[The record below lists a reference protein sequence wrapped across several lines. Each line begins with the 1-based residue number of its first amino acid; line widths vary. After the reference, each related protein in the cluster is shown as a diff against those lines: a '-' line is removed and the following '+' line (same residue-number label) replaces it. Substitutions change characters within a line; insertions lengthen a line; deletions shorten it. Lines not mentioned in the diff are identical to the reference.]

1 MARPSLNVKKA
12 RKCPWYPS
20 KIVISRVRFVDNE
33 GNRMEEGREL
43 VKGGEESFPIV
54 SSFIVWIVHL
64 QQKSTMTSTRSIPT
78 KKVLNIFAYVLR
90 ICLMPVTYYFRCKW
104 LDVFCIF
111 LTPALGGWS
120 LPPLQRPGFGPGNP
134 NRMGA
139 KPLNESVSRLYIF
152 YFYTPCVSY
161 KTSLSILEEQAQ
173 TFFGGVILH
182 NMA

>member
-104 LDVFCIF
+104 LDVFCIV

-152 YFYTPCVSY
+152 YFIPHVFLIKQVCPYLKSKPKLFLV
-161 KTSLSILEEQAQ
+161 A
-173 TFFGGVILH
+173 
-182 NMA
+182 